1 MSTFTTYDA
10 VLGSTTLRQVQNVNV
25 TSNGQVV
32 NGTMSSGLLGQLFG
46 GQKDIRAAITTQDV
60 GAVAASPMFN
70 VSAGTITIPAIKR
83 ADMATF
89 SSGSDHYALSG
100 TKGMVVANSFS
111 ASDTGAATAEVE
123 VIFLS
128 TDGAT
133 APVSES
139 SAASLAAEAFAGLYS
154 LGPVSI
160 NSTLVDCARSMN
172 ISTGVR
178 IEPEFCNGNNYAI
191 TAFNKPPITPSISI
205 EGPGL
210 GQFLGAIGGW
220 TTGTALVGY
229 LRKRTTAGF
238 VADNVAEHIKFSFA
252 DGILDA
258 GWTAANGGDASKS
271 ITFRGE
277 ILVITPNSVIA

>member
-46 GQKDIRAAITTQDV
+46 GQKDVRAAITTQDV

-139 SAASLAAEAFAGLYS
+139 ATASLAAEAFAGLYS

-160 NSTLVDCARSMN
+160 NGTLVDCARSMN

-191 TAFNKPPITPSISI
+191 TAFNKPPITPSITV

-271 ITFRGE
+271 VTFRGE

>member
-60 GAVAASPMFN
+60 GAVAASPMFS

-100 TKGMVVANSFS
+100 TKGMIVANSFS

-133 APVSES
+133 APVTES

-154 LGPVSI
+154 LGPVTI

-172 ISTGVR
+172 VSTGVR

-191 TAFNKPPITPSISI
+191 TAFNKPPITPSITV

-220 TTGTALVGY
+220 TAGSSLVGY
-229 LRKRTTAGF
+229 FRKRTTAGF
-238 VADNVAEHIKFSFA
+238 VADNVAEHVKFSFA

-271 ITFRGE
+271 VTFRGE
-277 ILVITPNSVIA
+277 VLVITPNSMIA